1 MDSNFRPQL
10 YMCLNSVLGMWH
22 GNTSENAEFD
32 GSTPYMMDSVEWF
45 APTARPIAVWLNMA
59 YIFPVQLWIMLLL
72 TIISVLFIWITLE
85 YNLHQTSPI
94 YIGFRIIGSFLGNS
108 FPNIKILRAFL
119 MVWLFLTLMFNSF
132 YQSNLISILTSP
144 IYEEQIDNIY
154 SARDKGYKYGYFVTI
169 RTAVIADL
177 TEKMKKYILDNEVIC
192 PLTPECVNRTA
203 FDRDIIVAKGRRLTQ
218 YLMPRYYRDL
228 KTGKD
233 LLFQFENKKVF
244 HYSVQALM
252 VKGFPLLDKFNQVV
266 GRLLNAGI
274 VEKISADYDRVIMSN
289 ADTTGESDELK
300 LTVAHLGIPFVILG
314 LGYTIALIAF
324 LGELKIHRVI
334 SVIEI

>member
-1 MDSNFRPQL
+1 
-10 YMCLNSVLGMWH
+10 MWH
-22 GNTSENAEFD
+22 GNTSENTEFD
-32 GSTPYMMDSVEWF
+32 GSTTYMMDSVEWF
-45 APTARPIAVWLNMA
+45 APKARPIAVWLNMA

-85 YNLHQTSPI
+85 HNFHQTSPI
-94 YIGFRIIGSFLGNS
+94 YIGFMILGSFLGNS

-154 SARDKGYKYGYFVTI
+154 SARDKGFKYGYFVTL
-169 RTAVIADL
+169 RSAVIADL
-177 TEKMKKYILDNEVIC
+177 TQKMRKSILDNEVLC

-203 FDRDIIVAKGRRLTQ
+203 FDRDIIIAKGKRLTQ
-218 YLMPRYYRDL
+218 YLMPRYYRNL

-233 LLFQFENKKVF
+233 LLFQFENKEVL
-244 HYSVQALM
+244 YYPVQALM
-252 VKGFPLLDKFNQVV
+252 VKGFPLFDKFNQVV
-266 GRLLNAGI
+266 GRLLNAGL
-274 VEKISADYDRVIMSN
+274 VEKISADYDRVIISK
-289 ADTTGESDELK
+289 ADTTGESDDLK

-314 LGYTIALIAF
+314 LGYIIALMAF
-324 LGELKIHRVI
+324 LCELKNNRIMA
-334 SVIEI
+334 VIEV